1 MKDLVDF
8 ALTYEAIRP
17 DLKQRDN
24 RDLGSTLS
32 MAQTSPAMSMNID
45 YINNDIIGSQNMLD
59 SPNVMESI

>member
-8 ALTYEAIRP
+8 ALTYESIRP
-17 DLKQRDN
+17 EKHRDN

-32 MAQTSPAMSMNID
+32 MALTSPAMSMNID
-45 YINNDIIGSQNMLD
+45 YINDDIVGVQNMLD